1 LCGKASIE
9 NLLVERDGP
18 LTTNRSD
25 NPSVVYWL
33 NNKLYL
39 NITNRCT
46 NDCYF
51 CLRRFKQGIGEFT
64 LRLKSEP
71 SSADVISEL
80 QKVINLKPW
89 SEIVFCGFGEPTIR
103 LNTLLG
109 VARWIRRNTRIS
121 MRLDTNGQALLLFPE
136 REVAAELKEA
146 GVTTVSVSLN
156 TYNKELYDEICR
168 PKFENAFEKVLEF
181 AKTAREAGLSVEV
194 TAVAVPETEISKVEK
209 VASSLGVRFRA
220 RPYRGLVW

>member
-1 LCGKASIE
+1 M
-9 NLLVERDGP
+9 
-18 LTTNRSD
+18 TTSRSSS
-25 NPSVVYWL
+25 PSVVYWL
-33 NNKLYL
+33 DNKLCL

-51 CLRRFKQGIGEFT
+51 CLRRFKQGLGEFT

-71 SSADVISEL
+71 SSTDVISEL

-89 SEIVFCGFGEPTIR
+89 SEVVFCGFGEPTVR
-103 LNTLLG
+103 LNILLE
-109 VARWIRRNTRIS
+109 VARWIHRSTCIS

-136 REVAAELKEA
+136 NEVATELKES

-156 TYNKELYDEICR
+156 AYNKALYDEICR

-181 AKTAREAGLSVEV
+181 AKTAREAGLNVEV
-194 TAVAVPETEISKVEK
+194 TAVAIPEVEISKMEK
-209 VASSLGVRFRA
+209 MASNLGFRFRV
-220 RPYRGLVW
+220 RPYRNFVW

>member
-1 LCGKASIE
+1 
-9 NLLVERDGP
+9 

-25 NPSVVYWL
+25 NPSTVYWL
-33 NNKLYL
+33 DNKLYL

-51 CLRRFKQGIGEFT
+51 CLHRFKQGLGEFN

-89 SEIVFCGFGEPTIR
+89 SEVVFCGFGEPTVR
-103 LNTLLG
+103 LDTLLE
-109 VARWIRRNTRIS
+109 VARWIRGNTCIS

-146 GVTTVSVSLN
+146 GVATVSVSLN
-156 TYNKELYDEICR
+156 AYSKALYDEICR

-181 AKTAREAGLSVEV
+181 VKTTREVGLSVEV
-194 TAVAVPETEISKVEK
+194 TAVAVPEVEISKMEK
-209 VASSLGVRFRA
+209 IASDLGVRFRA
-220 RPYRGLVW
+220 RPYRSFVW